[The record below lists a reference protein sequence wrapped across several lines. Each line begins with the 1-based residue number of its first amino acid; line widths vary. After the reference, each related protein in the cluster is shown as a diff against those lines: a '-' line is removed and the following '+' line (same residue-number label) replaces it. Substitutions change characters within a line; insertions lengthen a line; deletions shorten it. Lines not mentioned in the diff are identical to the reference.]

1 MGQNDVGRER
11 DQFCRVSANVG
22 SIGGGPARVDAD
34 VAADGPSHQSQS
46 LMERCE
52 ASLKYRIVCGGGQEH
67 ADAPDAIRLLRPCR
81 ERPRRRS
88 ADKRDEM
95 PPLHGL
101 VPQSEDHGPSIAG
114 LGVTQAVHRN
124 KSGPLCPLWVYFGHC
139 GDGRCMTALPPM
151 NRHSTAPSE
160 RPLRVT
166 APTSL
171 ALT

>member
-81 ERPRRRS
+81 QRPRGR
-88 ADKRDEM
+88 AAEQRDELASPYIEM
-95 PPLHGL
+95 HLL
-101 VPQSEDHGPSIAG
+101 PQPGTPWAAYRIGEDQVRASCNAG
-114 LGVTQAVHRN
+114 FR
-124 KSGPLCPLWVYFGHC
+124 LC
-139 GDGRCMTALPPM
+139 
-151 NRHSTAPSE
+151 E
-160 RPLRVT
+160 
-166 APTSL
+166 
-171 ALT
+171 